1 MTSTTSS
8 SYKGVRLTT
17 DNFVS
22 WLNDAIAHLSSS
34 GLYEYITHPEGLRPH
49 VGSTIPADET
59 EAARLAAEAAGG
71 DKTEITVT
79 DASGATT
86 STIGWKVSVPDPITR
101 KVLTV
106 VLASKSV
113 SLADKRTWLKEAR
126 QATGK
131 IWDTL
136 GPEIQAVDK
145 ISFLMRSGD
154 PFLLWAAVFREV
166 NPGTAASR
174 YDAISTMLS
183 MSWQDGWGLRDGH
196 KATMDAFHR
205 CLDHKGPTLTAED
218 VLEEVALY
226 AFLSIIPPELDTF
239 SSSVFINVDED
250 ALKLP
255 DLDRVVKQEDRRQ
268 AQQGGIAQSQY
279 RARRALEAA
288 CAAGTS
294 PARATGAGPTPT
306 LSYREALAALQA
318 SMPHWKKCWLCAGD
332 HSLEACAHIGRVQRY
347 AKTLQSEKNDDRRPQ
362 QSARTANKTEEAAVD
377 GRFP

>member
-136 GPEIQAVDK
+136 GPEIQA
-145 ISFLMRSGD
+145 
-154 PFLLWAAVFREV
+154 
-166 NPGTAASR
+166 
-174 YDAISTMLS
+174 
-183 MSWQDGWGLRDGH
+183 
-196 KATMDAFHR
+196 
-205 CLDHKGPTLTAED
+205 
-218 VLEEVALY
+218 
-226 AFLSIIPPELDTF
+226 
-239 SSSVFINVDED
+239 
-250 ALKLP
+250 
-255 DLDRVVKQEDRRQ
+255 
-268 AQQGGIAQSQY
+268 
-279 RARRALEAA
+279 
-288 CAAGTS
+288 
-294 PARATGAGPTPT
+294 
-306 LSYREALAALQA
+306 
-318 SMPHWKKCWLCAGD
+318 
-332 HSLEACAHIGRVQRY
+332 
-347 AKTLQSEKNDDRRPQ
+347 
-362 QSARTANKTEEAAVD
+362 
-377 GRFP
+377 